1 MDGYIELANAI
12 IIKAAKDYKK
22 ALIKLNRNCN
32 NTIAKTEKQ
41 EIERFFKGSWF
52 KFLTKVSG
60 ETLMKRIQQEVN
72 VK

>member
-41 EIERFFKGSWF
+41 EIERFF
-52 KFLTKVSG
+52 
-60 ETLMKRIQQEVN
+60 
-72 VK
+72 